1 MANKVC
7 VITGG
12 AGSIGLECAKLFL
25 QEGAQVMLVDLQEEK
40 LRQAAA
46 SLGTEKVAYCA
57 ADVSQSADVQT
68 YFQKTVERFGPIDV
82 IVSNAG
88 NSGVIAPVTVYPEEV
103 FDSVYAVHVKGAFLA
118 CKYGLP
124 LMNDGGSI
132 IIVSSVAAFRGDPGV
147 CAYIA
152 AKQAQIGLMRS
163 VAKEAAE
170 RSIRVNTIHPGPVD
184 NQFQLNIEK
193 ELGQI
198 LKTDGTAFFNQL
210 IPLRRHAH
218 PQEIARSI
226 LYLATDQ
233 SSFTT
238 GATLVVDGGMSMA

>member
-1 MANKVC
+1 
-7 VITGG
+7 
-12 AGSIGLECAKLFL
+12 
-25 QEGAQVMLVDLQEEK
+25 
-40 LRQAAA
+40 
-46 SLGTEKVAYCA
+46 
-57 ADVSQSADVQT
+57 
-68 YFQKTVERFGPIDV
+68 
-82 IVSNAG
+82 
-88 NSGVIAPVTVYPEEV
+88 SGVIAPVTVYPEEV

-218 PQEIARSI
+218 PQEI
-226 LYLATDQ
+226 
-233 SSFTT
+233 
-238 GATLVVDGGMSMA
+238 